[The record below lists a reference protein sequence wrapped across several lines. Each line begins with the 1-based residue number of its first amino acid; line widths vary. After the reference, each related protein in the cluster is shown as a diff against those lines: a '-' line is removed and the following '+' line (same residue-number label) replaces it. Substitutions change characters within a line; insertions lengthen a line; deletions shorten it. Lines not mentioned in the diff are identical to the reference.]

1 MSVGGL
7 CVLKFTDCDDGMELE
22 FHQVHMH
29 RTQRV
34 FLFTALGD
42 IMRGFETATNIDDQA
57 TSCLGVQPW

>member
-34 FLFTALGD
+34 FLFTALSD
-42 IMRGFETATNIDDQA
+42 IMRGFETATNI
-57 TSCLGVQPW
+57 